1 MELIELQ
8 LSVRSIDILQK
19 ADVWLLED
27 IVNKMNSDPT
37 TITLALAQINPADF
51 VEITEAIKKRT
62 KNVLDKTCKKV
73 TL

>member
-8 LSVRSIDILQK
+8 LSVRTIDILQK
-19 ADVWLLED
+19 ADVWHLED
-27 IVNKMNSDPT
+27 IVDKMNSDPT

-62 KNVLDKTCKKV
+62 ENVLDNP
-73 TL
+73 

>member
-19 ADVWLLED
+19 ADVWHLED
-27 IVNKMNSDPT
+27 IVDKMNSDPA

-62 KNVLDKTCKKV
+62 ENVLDKT
-73 TL
+73 

>member
-19 ADVWLLED
+19 ADVWHLED

-37 TITLALAQINPADF
+37 TITLALAQIKPEDF
-51 VEITEAIKKRT
+51 IEITKAIKK
-62 KNVLDKTCKKV
+62 KQQNV
-73 TL
+73 

>member
-27 IVNKMNSDPT
+27 IIEMMNSDPAS
-37 TITLALAQINPADF
+37 ITLALA
-51 VEITEAIKKRT
+51 K
-62 KNVLDKTCKKV
+62 
-73 TL
+73 

>member
-27 IVNKMNSDPT
+27 IIDKMNSDPT
-37 TITLALAQINPADF
+37 TITLALAQIKPEDF
-51 VEITEAIKKRT
+51 EEITKAIKKLT
-62 KNVLDKTCKKV
+62 LKT
-73 TL
+73 

>member
-1 MELIELQ
+1 MNLIELQ
-8 LSVRSIDILQK
+8 LSIRTIDILQK

-37 TITLALAQINPADF
+37 TITLALARINPADF

-62 KNVLDKTCKKV
+62 KNVLDKT
-73 TL
+73 

>member
-8 LSVRSIDILQK
+8 LSIRTIDILQK

-37 TITLALAQINPADF
+37 TITLALAQINPTDF

-62 KNVLDKTCKKV
+62 KNVLDNP
-73 TL
+73 

>member
-19 ADVWLLED
+19 ADVWHLED
-27 IVNKMNSDPT
+27 IVDKMNSDPA
-37 TITLALAQINPADF
+37 TITLALAQINPVDF

-62 KNVLDKTCKKV
+62 KNVLDKT
-73 TL
+73 

>member
-19 ADVWLLED
+19 ADVWHLED
-27 IVNKMNSDPT
+27 IVDKMNSDPA

-51 VEITEAIKKRT
+51 VEITEAIGKRT
-62 KNVLDKTCKKV
+62 KNVLDKT
-73 TL
+73 

>member
-27 IVNKMNSDPT
+27 ILDKMNSDPT
-37 TITLALAQINPADF
+37 TITLALAKIKPEDF
-51 VEITEAIKKRT
+51 IEITEAIKK
-62 KNVLDKTCKKV
+62 KQENV
-73 TL
+73 

>member
-1 MELIELQ
+1 MNLIELQ
-8 LSVRSIDILQK
+8 LSIRTIDILQK

-37 TITLALAQINPADF
+37 TITLALAQISHDDF

-62 KNVLDKTCKKV
+62 KSVLDNP
-73 TL
+73 